1 MSMIETVND
10 VKNAFLSRRELTC
23 TFAGVG
29 GKLKK
34 LDAIDMI
41 KKEFKLDDKIVIPI
55 EMKNHTGKPSITGIF
70 YVYDNEKLAKQH
82 INPVIF
88 KRLEKAKTANEAPA
102 AEEKPAEKVEEK
114 PAETKAEDKPVEKV
128 EEKPA
133 ETKAEDKPVEKV
145 EEKPAETKAEDKPV
159 EEKS

>member
-10 VKNAFLSRRELTC
+10 VKNTFLSRREITC

-55 EMKNHTGKPSITGIF
+55 EMRNHTGKPSITGTF
-70 YVYDNEKLAKQH
+70 YVYDDENLAKQH

-88 KRLEKAKTANEAPA
+88 KRLEKAKAANEKPEVPP
-102 AEEKPAEKVEEK
+102 AEEKAPEEKAEEKKIEEKPTEKAEENPAEK
-114 PAETKAEDKPVEKV
+114 KAEEVR
-128 EEKPA
+128 
-133 ETKAEDKPVEKV
+133 TEDK
-145 EEKPAETKAEDKPV
+145 
-159 EEKS
+159 S

>member
-1 MSMIETVND
+1 MSMIETIND
-10 VKNAFLSRRELTC
+10 VKNTFLSRREITC

-55 EMKNHTGKPSITGIF
+55 EMRNHTGQPSITGTF
-70 YVYDNEKLAKQH
+70 YVYDDENLAKQH

-88 KRLEKAKTANEAPA
+88 KRLEKAKAAKEKPEAPPA
-102 AEEKPAEKVEEK
+102 EEKQPEEKAEEKKAEEKPAEKVEEK
-114 PAETKAEDKPVEKV
+114 PTEEKAEEKQ
-128 EEKPA
+128 A
-133 ETKAEDKPVEKV
+133 
-145 EEKPAETKAEDKPV
+145 

>member
-10 VKNAFLSRRELTC
+10 VKNTFLSRREITC

-55 EMKNHTGKPSITGIF
+55 EMRNHTGKPSITGIF
-70 YVYDNEKLAKQH
+70 YVYDDENLAKQH

-88 KRLEKAKTANEAPA
+88 KRLEKAKTANEKPEAPA
-102 AEEKPAEKVEEK
+102 VEEKAEEKKVEEK
-114 PAETKAEDKPVEKV
+114 PAEKAEEKKV

-133 ETKAEDKPVEKV
+133 EKAEEKKV
-145 EEKPAETKAEDKPV
+145 EEK
-159 EEKS
+159 S